1 MAHED
6 PTQLR
11 LRPRLRGRGFTAL
24 PLIALLCGRILLA
37 QDAKDPSPK
46 PDASPPG
53 AQEEKKDP
61 APPPGLHLLPLLG
74 DPDWS
79 FHYQATAVEQ
89 ARGSIHSPYQGPLS
103 LQERAEHDMSYTTT
117 IFLGRRLWEGAA
129 VYFDPEIAGG
139 SGLSN
144 ASGIAGFPNG
154 EITRVNMPQP
164 IPYLARLYLEQTI
177 DFGGDVEKVE
187 AGPNQ
192 LAETVSKR
200 RLELRVGKMAVG
212 DVFDDNAY
220 SHDPRTQFMDWAL
233 FENGAWDYP
242 ADTRGYTVGGTV
254 ELSVDSWSV
263 RYGIWM
269 EPKTAN
275 GLHLDSAVAT
285 NHGQAA
291 ELEYRWALSEHPGA
305 ARLLAYANN
314 AKMGDYRET
323 IDDPALGMDVTRS
336 RRNGRLKFGF
346 GLSSQQEITKDV
358 GVFLRAGWDDGR
370 TESWAFTE
378 IDRMV
383 SPGVSVKGTLWGR
396 PEDTFGAAFLL
407 DGLSADHREY
417 LARGGLGFIIGDG
430 KLHYGFEEIV
440 ETYYAFKLLGSL
452 TLSLDYQYVRNP
464 AYNEDRG
471 PANIIALRVH
481 VDF

>member
-1 MAHED
+1 MSAAAIAFPWAAPD
-6 PTQLR
+6 PGWGQQE
-11 LRPRLRGRGFTAL
+11 P
-24 PLIALLCGRILLA
+24 P
-37 QDAKDPSPK
+37 AKEPAVQAP
-46 PDASPPG
+46 ASERTK
-53 AQEEKKDP
+53 AQEEPKKSVEE
-61 APPPGLHLLPLLG
+61 PPHPFHLLPVLD

-89 ARGSIHSPYQGPLS
+89 ARGRIHSPYQGPLS
-103 LQERAEHDMSYTTT
+103 LQEHAEHDMSYTTT
-117 IFLGRRLWEGAA
+117 IFLGRRLWEGGA
-129 VYFDPEIAGG
+129 VYFDPEVAGG

-154 EITRVNMPQP
+154 EITRVNMPEP
-164 IPYLARLYLEQTI
+164 IPYLARLYVEQTFN
-177 DFGGDVEKVE
+177 FGEKTEKVE

-192 LAETVSKR
+192 LAEMVSKS
-200 RLELRVGKMAVG
+200 RLEVRLGKMAVG
-212 DVFDDNAY
+212 DVFDDNKY

-291 ELEYRWALSEHPGA
+291 ELEYRWALAEHPGV
-305 ARLLAYANN
+305 ARVLAYAND

-336 RRNGRLKFGF
+336 RRNGRLKYGF
-346 GLSSQQEITKDV
+346 GLSSEQEITREV
-358 GVFLRAGWDDGR
+358 GVFLRAGWNDGR

-396 PEDTFGAAFLL
+396 PDDTFGTAFLL
-407 DGLSADHREY
+407 DGLSGDHRSY
-417 LARGGLGFIIGDG
+417 LARGGVGFIIGDG
-430 KLHYGFEEIV
+430 QLHYEFEQILEM
-440 ETYYAFKLLGSL
+440 YYACKIVGSL
-452 TLSLDYQYVRNP
+452 TLTLDYQYVRNP
-464 AYNEDRG
+464 AYNADRG

-481 VDF
+481 FDF